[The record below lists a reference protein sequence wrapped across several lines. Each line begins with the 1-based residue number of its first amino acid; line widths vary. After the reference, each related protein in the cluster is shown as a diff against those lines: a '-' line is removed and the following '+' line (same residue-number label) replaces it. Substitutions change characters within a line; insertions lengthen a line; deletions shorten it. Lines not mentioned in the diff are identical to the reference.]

1 MKKIFTLLVLLMTTL
16 CVSAQQYYKG
26 TFHSKPSP
34 SEFSDYETTVAVTQ
48 GEGGKY
54 TLVFESIIFGNDD
67 FGKCT
72 FAGIEN
78 YKWAGGGSFTFS
90 NEGGNL
96 GATTKYYFELS
107 DYGGKAVIDDEKIYI
122 TFKLFQVNTTKE
134 YRNVVF
140 EGTRTSSGGGG
151 GTGGDDKPTIT
162 GTEQFTAD
170 VASEFQ
176 GGQSGVVKYPGV
188 VAKVCEWSDKT
199 HSIEIAHID
208 TEKGVMSDVLLK
220 GLEKKTVDGE
230 VTYTGVV
237 EPEIKT
243 LPNFYDT
250 YVNLKAK
257 VEARIDEGGDLYA
270 TIVFTDESEP
280 SFKLTAWFNYQ
291 EPFVP
296 ADPFSVE
303 GGLVGYTVTDDGD
316 FTNNVVNTLT
326 FTETAENV
334 YTLSFSNV
342 AIPNGI
348 GLNTVSFE
356 GVQRT
361 GNDSEAKFA
370 SKKGVAKTTAA
381 HPSYTEV
388 DYTNLEFIVGFDA
401 DKKVTSCTGKFV
413 IDNWGESVAY
423 TFNYD
428 PTATSVNTVVAAD
441 GTVKH
446 IYTLTGAK
454 VTSLQRGVNIVR
466 TADGRTLKVL
476 KK

>member
-26 TFHSKPSP
+26 TFHSKPTP

-54 TLVFESIIFGNDD
+54 TLVFERVIFGNDD

-107 DYGGKAVIDDEKIYI
+107 DYSGKAVIDDEKIYI
-122 TFKLFQVNTTKE
+122 TFKIFQVNTTKE

-151 GTGGDDKPTIT
+151 TGGDDKPTIT
-162 GTEQFTAD
+162 STEQFTAD

-208 TEKGVMSDVLLK
+208 TEKGVLSGVLLK

-237 EPEIKT
+237 EPEIT
-243 LPNFYDT
+243 DLPNFYDT
-250 YVNLKAK
+250 YVNLKAN

-280 SFKLTAWFNYQ
+280 SFKLTAWFNYV

-303 GGLVGYTVTDDGD
+303 GGLVGYTFNDGD
-316 FTNNVVNTLT
+316 QMNNKQTTLT
-326 FTETAENV
+326 FTETAKDV
-334 YTLSFSNV
+334 YTLSLTNV
-342 AIPNGI
+342 AIPNGVDL
-348 GLNTVSFE
+348 GTVSFE

-361 GNDSEAKFA
+361 GSDSEASFA
-370 SKKGVAKTTAA
+370 SKKGKCKTTAA
-381 HPSYTEV
+381 HLLYATL
-388 DYTNLEFIVGFDA
+388 DYTDFEFIVGFDV

-413 IDNWGESVAY
+413 VDNYDEAVSY
-423 TFNYD
+423 TFNFT
-428 PTATSVNTVVAAD
+428 PTETSVNTVVAAD

>member
-26 TFHSKPSP
+26 TWHSNLGK
-34 SEFSDYETTVAVTQ
+34 FADYETTVAVTQ
-48 GEGGKY
+48 GEGGAY
-54 TLVFESIIFGNDD
+54 TLVFERVIFDNDD
-67 FGKCT
+67 LGKVT
-72 FAGIEN
+72 FSGMSD
-78 YKWAGGGSFTFS
+78 YKWGGGGSFTFS
-90 NEGGNL
+90 HEGGNL
-96 GATTKYYFELS
+96 GELTYSYFQMTDAL
-107 DYGGKAVIDDEKIYI
+107 GKARLDDEAIYI
-122 TFKLFQVNTTKE
+122 TFDYFE
-134 YRNVVF
+134 YGTSSFRKVVF
-140 EGTRTSSGGGG
+140 SGTRTSSGGGS
-151 GTGGDDKPTIT
+151 TGGDDKPTIT
-162 GTEQFTAD
+162 ATEQFTAD

-176 GGQSGVVKYPGV
+176 GGQFGVVKYPNV
-188 VAKVCEWSDKT
+188 VAKVCEWSDGAQ
-199 HSIEIAHID
+199 SIEIEHID
-208 TEKGVMSDVLLK
+208 TEKGTMSGVLLK

-230 VTYTGVV
+230 VTYTGTV

-296 ADPFSVE
+296 ADPFSVG
-303 GGLVGYTVTDDGD
+303 GGLVGYTVTSDGD
-316 FTNNVVNTLT
+316 FSNNATTILT
-326 FTETAENV
+326 FTETAKNV
-334 YTLSFSNV
+334 YTLSLTNV
-342 AIPNGI
+342 AIPNGVDL
-348 GLNTVSFE
+348 GTVSFE

-361 GNDSEAKFA
+361 GDDSEASFT
-370 SKKGVAKTTAA
+370 SKKGKAKTTAT
-381 HPSYTEV
+381 HPSYKEL
-388 DYTNLEFIVGFDA
+388 DYTDFEAIVGFDA
-401 DKKVTSCTGKFV
+401 EKKVTSCTAKFV
-413 IDNWGESVAY
+413 IDNWDESVAY

-428 PTATSVNTVVAAD
+428 PTVSSVNTVVAAD

>member
-26 TFHSKPSP
+26 KFHSKVGD
-34 SEFSDYETTVAVTQ
+34 FSDYETTVAVTQ

-54 TLVFESIIFGNDD
+54 TLVFESVIFGNDD

-96 GATTKYYFELS
+96 GAATKYYFELS
-107 DYGGKAVIDDEKIYI
+107 DALGKSTIDDEKIYI
-122 TFKLFQVNTTKE
+122 TFKYFQVNTTKE

-162 GTEQFTAD
+162 ATEQFTAD

-188 VAKVCEWSDKT
+188 VAKVCEWSDGAQ
-199 HSIEIAHID
+199 SIEIAHID
-208 TEKGVMSDVLLK
+208 TEKGAMSGVLLK

-230 VTYTGVV
+230 VTYTGTVD
-237 EPEIKT
+237 PDIT
-243 LPNFYDT
+243 DLPNFYLG

-296 ADPFSVE
+296 ADPFSVN
-303 GGLVGYTVTDDGD
+303 GALAGYTYNDGD
-316 FTNNVVNTLT
+316 QMNNSQTTVT
-326 FTETAENV
+326 FTETAKDV
-334 YTLSFSNV
+334 YTLSLTNV
-342 AIPNGI
+342 AIPKGVDL
-348 GLNTVSFE
+348 GTVSFE

-361 GNDSEAKFA
+361 GSDSEASFA
-370 SKKGVAKTTAA
+370 SKKGKCKTTAA
-381 HPSYTEV
+381 HPLYATL
-388 DYTNLEFIVGFDA
+388 DYTDFEFIVGFDA

-413 IDNWGESVAY
+413 VDNWDEAVSY
-423 TFNYD
+423 TFNFT
-428 PTATSVNTVVAAD
+428 PTETSVNTVVAAD

>member
-26 TFHSKPSP
+26 KFHSKVGD
-34 SEFSDYETTVAVTQ
+34 FSDYETTVAVTQ

-54 TLVFESIIFGNDD
+54 TLVFESVIFGNDD

-78 YKWAGGGSFTFS
+78 YKWAGNGNFTFS

-96 GATTKYYFELS
+96 GAATKYYFELS
-107 DYGGKAVIDDEKIYI
+107 DNLGKATIDDEKIYL
-122 TFKLFQVNTTKE
+122 TFRYFQVNTTKE
-134 YRNVVF
+134 YMNVVF
-140 EGTRTSSGGGG
+140 EGTRTSSGGGS
-151 GTGGDDKPTIT
+151 TGGDDKPTIT
-162 GTEQFTAD
+162 ATEQFTAD

-208 TEKGVMSDVLLK
+208 TEKGTMSGVLLK

-230 VTYTGVV
+230 VTYTGTV
-237 EPEIKT
+237 EPDIT
-243 LPNFYDT
+243 DLPNFYLG

-280 SFKLTAWFNYQ
+280 SFKLTAWFNYV

-296 ADPFSVE
+296 AEPFSVN
-303 GGLVGYTVTDDGD
+303 GALAGYTYNDGD
-316 FTNNVVNTLT
+316 QMNNNQTTVT
-326 FTETAENV
+326 FTETAKDV
-334 YTLSFSNV
+334 YTLSLTNV
-342 AIPNGI
+342 AIPKGVDL
-348 GLNTVSFE
+348 GTVSFE

-361 GNDSEAKFA
+361 GSDSEASFA
-370 SKKGVAKTTAA
+370 SKKGKCKTTAA
-381 HPSYTEV
+381 HPLYATL
-388 DYTNLEFIVGFDA
+388 DYTDFEFIVGFDA
-401 DKKVTSCTGKFV
+401 EKKVTSCTGKFV
-413 IDNWGESVAY
+413 VDNWDEAVSY
-423 TFNYD
+423 TFNFT
-428 PTATSVNTVVAAD
+428 PTETSVNTVVAAD

>member
-26 TFHSKPSP
+26 KFHSKLN
-34 SEFSDYETTVAVTQ
+34 EFSDCETTVAVTQ

-54 TLVFESIIFGNDD
+54 TLVFESVIFGNDD

-78 YKWAGGGSFTFS
+78 YKWAGGNSFTFS

-96 GATTKYYFELS
+96 GAATKYYFELY
-107 DYGGKAVIDDEKIYI
+107 DALGKSVIDDEKIYI
-122 TFKLFQVNTTKE
+122 TFKYFQVNTTKE

-140 EGTRTSSGGGG
+140 EGTRTSSGGGS
-151 GTGGDDKPTIT
+151 TGGDDKPTIT
-162 GTEQFTAD
+162 ATEQFTAD
-170 VASEFQ
+170 VVSVFE
-176 GGQSGVVKYPGV
+176 GGQAGNVKYPNV
-188 VAKVCEWSDKT
+188 VAKVCEWSDGAQ
-199 HSIEIAHID
+199 SIEIEHID
-208 TEKGVMSDVLLK
+208 TEKGAMSGVLLK

-243 LPNFYDT
+243 LPNFYDA

-296 ADPFSVE
+296 ADPFSVN
-303 GGLVGYTVTDDGD
+303 GALAGYTYNDGD
-316 FTNNVVNTLT
+316 QMNNNQTTVT
-326 FTETAENV
+326 FTETAKDV
-334 YTLSFSNV
+334 YTLSLTNV
-342 AIPNGI
+342 AIPKGVDL
-348 GLNTVSFE
+348 GTVSFE

-361 GNDSEAKFA
+361 GSDSEASFT
-370 SKKGVAKTTAA
+370 SKKGKAKTTAT
-381 HPSYTEV
+381 HLLYTELP
-388 DYTNLEFIVGFDA
+388 YTDFEFVVGFDA
-401 DKKVTSCTGKFV
+401 EKKVTSCTGKFV
-413 IDNWGESVAY
+413 VDNWDEAVSY
-423 TFNYD
+423 TFSFT
-428 PTATSVNTVVAAD
+428 PTETSVNTVVAAD

>member
-26 TFHSKPSP
+26 KFHSKLN
-34 SEFSDYETTVAVTQ
+34 EFSDYETTVAVTQ

-54 TLVFESIIFGNDD
+54 TLVFESVIFGNDD

-96 GATTKYYFELS
+96 GAASKYYFELS
-107 DYGGKAVIDDEKIYI
+107 DNLGKATIDDEKIYI
-122 TFKLFQVNTTKE
+122 TFKYFQVNTTKE

-140 EGTRTSSGGGG
+140 EGTRTSSGGGS
-151 GTGGDDKPTIT
+151 TGGDDKPTIT
-162 GTEQFTAD
+162 ATEQFTAD

-388 DYTNLEFIVGFDA
+388 DYTNLEFVVGFDA
-401 DKKVTSCTGKFV
+401 EKKVTSCTGKFV
-413 IDNWGESVAY
+413 VDNWDEAVSY
-423 TFNYD
+423 TFSFT
-428 PTATSVNTVVAAD
+428 PTETSVNTVVAAD

>member
-26 TFHSKPSP
+26 KFYSKLN
-34 SEFSDYETTVAVTQ
+34 EFSDCETTVAVTQ

-54 TLVFESIIFGNDD
+54 TLVFESVIFGNDD

-96 GATTKYYFELS
+96 GAATKYYFELS
-107 DYGGKAVIDDEKIYI
+107 DALGKATIDDEKIYI
-122 TFKLFQVNTTKE
+122 TFKYFQVNTTKE

-151 GTGGDDKPTIT
+151 TGGDDKPTIT
-162 GTEQFTAD
+162 ATEQFTAD
-170 VASEFQ
+170 VVSVFE
-176 GGQSGVVKYPGV
+176 GGQAGNVKYPNV
-188 VAKVCEWSDKT
+188 VAKVCEWSDGAQ
-199 HSIEIAHID
+199 SIEIEHID
-208 TEKGVMSDVLLK
+208 TEKGTMSGVLLK

-296 ADPFSVE
+296 ADPFSV
-303 GGLVGYTVTDDGD
+303 GGKLVGYTVTADGE
-316 FTNNVVNTLT
+316 FSNNVETTLT
-326 FTETAENV
+326 FTETAKDV
-334 YTLSFSNV
+334 YTLSLTNV
-342 AIPNGI
+342 AIPKGVDL
-348 GLNTVSFE
+348 GTVSFE

-361 GNDSEAKFA
+361 GSDSEASFT
-370 SKKGVAKTTAA
+370 SKKGKAKTTAT
-381 HPSYTEV
+381 HPLYTELP
-388 DYTNLEFIVGFDA
+388 YTDFEFIVGFDA
-401 DKKVTSCTGKFV
+401 EKKVTSCTGKFV
-413 IDNWGESVAY
+413 VDNYDEAVSY
-423 TFNYD
+423 TFSFT
-428 PTATSVNTVVAAD
+428 PTETSVNTVVAAD

>member
-26 TFHSKPSP
+26 KFHSKLN
-34 SEFSDYETTVAVTQ
+34 EFSDCETTVAVTQ

-54 TLVFESIIFGNDD
+54 TLVFESVIFGNDD

-96 GATTKYYFELS
+96 GAATKYYFELS
-107 DYGGKAVIDDEKIYI
+107 DYLGKSTIDDEKIYI
-122 TFKLFQVNTTKE
+122 TFKYFQVNTTKE

-140 EGTRTSSGGGG
+140 EGTRTSSGGG
-151 GTGGDDKPTIT
+151 TGGDDKPTIT
-162 GTEQFTAD
+162 ATEQFTAD
-170 VASEFQ
+170 VVSVFE
-176 GGQSGVVKYPGV
+176 GGQAGNVKFPNV
-188 VAKVCEWSDKT
+188 VAKVCEWSDGAQ
-199 HSIEIAHID
+199 SIEIEHID
-208 TEKGVMSDVLLK
+208 TEKGAMSGVLLK

-296 ADPFSVE
+296 ADPFSV
-303 GGLVGYTVTDDGD
+303 GGKLVGYTVTADGE
-316 FTNNVVNTLT
+316 FSNNVETTLT
-326 FTETAENV
+326 FTETAKDV
-334 YTLSFSNV
+334 YTLSLTNV
-342 AIPNGI
+342 AIPKGVDL
-348 GLNTVSFE
+348 GTVSFE

-361 GNDSEAKFA
+361 GSDSEASFA
-370 SKKGVAKTTAA
+370 SKKGNCKTTAA
-381 HPSYTEV
+381 HPLYT
-388 DYTNLEFIVGFDA
+388 DLPYTDFEFIVGFDA
-401 DKKVTSCTGKFV
+401 EKKVTSCTGKFV
-413 IDNWGESVAY
+413 VDNYDEAVSY
-423 TFNYD
+423 TFSFT
-428 PTATSVNTVVAAD
+428 PTETSVNTVVAAD

>member
-26 TFHSKPSP
+26 TFHSKLND
-34 SEFSDYETTVAVTQ
+34 FKDYETTVAVTQ

-54 TLVFESIIFGNDD
+54 TLVFESVIFGNDD

-78 YKWAGGGSFTFS
+78 YKWAGNGNFTFS

-96 GATTKYYFELS
+96 GAATKYYFELS
-107 DYGGKAVIDDEKIYI
+107 DNLGKATIDDEKIYL
-122 TFKLFQVNTTKE
+122 TFRYFQVNTTKE
-134 YRNVVF
+134 YMNVVF
-140 EGTRTSSGGGG
+140 EGTRTSSGGGS
-151 GTGGDDKPTIT
+151 TGGDDKPTIT
-162 GTEQFTAD
+162 ATEQFTAD

-188 VAKVCEWSDKT
+188 VAKVCEWSDGAQ
-199 HSIEIAHID
+199 SIEIEHID
-208 TEKGVMSDVLLK
+208 TEKGTMSGVLLK

-243 LPNFYDT
+243 LPNFYDA

-280 SFKLTAWFNYQ
+280 SFKLTAWFNYV

-296 ADPFSVE
+296 AEPFSVN
-303 GGLVGYTVTDDGD
+303 GALAGYTYNDGD
-316 FTNNVVNTLT
+316 QMNNNQTTVT
-326 FTETAENV
+326 FTETAKDV
-334 YTLSFSNV
+334 YTLSLTNV
-342 AIPNGI
+342 AIPKGVDL
-348 GLNTVSFE
+348 GTVSFE

-361 GNDSEAKFA
+361 GSDSEASFA
-370 SKKGVAKTTAA
+370 SKKGKCKTTAA
-381 HPSYTEV
+381 HPLYATL
-388 DYTNLEFIVGFDA
+388 DYTDFEFIVGFDA
-401 DKKVTSCTGKFV
+401 EKKVTSCTGKFV
-413 IDNWGESVAY
+413 VDNWDEAVSY
-423 TFNYD
+423 TFNFT
-428 PTATSVNTVVAAD
+428 PTETSVNTVVAAD

>member
-78 YKWAGGGSFTFS
+78 YKWAGGGNFTFS

-107 DYGGKAVIDDEKIYI
+107 DYSGKAVIDDEKIYI
-122 TFKLFQVNTTKE
+122 TFKYFQVNTTKE

-140 EGTRTSSGGGG
+140 EGTRTSSGGGS
-151 GTGGDDKPTIT
+151 TGGDDKPTIT
-162 GTEQFTAD
+162 ATEQFTAD

-176 GGQSGVVKYPGV
+176 GGQSGVVKYPNV

-208 TEKGVMSDVLLK
+208 TEKGVMSGVLLK

-230 VTYTGVV
+230 VTYTGIV
-237 EPEIKT
+237 EPEIET

-280 SFKLTAWFNYQ
+280 SFKLTAWFNYV

-296 ADPFSVE
+296 SDPFSVE
-303 GGLVGYTVTDDGD
+303 GGLVGYTYNDGD
-316 FTNNVVNTLT
+316 QMNNNKTTLT
-326 FTETAENV
+326 FTETAKDV
-334 YTLSFSNV
+334 YTLSLTNV
-342 AIPNGI
+342 AIPKGVDL
-348 GLNTVSFE
+348 GTVSFE

-361 GNDSEAKFA
+361 GSDSEASFA
-370 SKKGVAKTTAA
+370 SKKGKCKTTAA
-381 HPSYTEV
+381 HPLYATL
-388 DYTNLEFIVGFDA
+388 DYTDFEFIVGFDA

-413 IDNWGESVAY
+413 VDNYDEAVSY
-423 TFNYD
+423 TFNFT
-428 PTATSVNTVVAAD
+428 PTETSVNTVVAAD

>member
-26 TFHSKPSP
+26 KFHSKLN
-34 SEFSDYETTVAVTQ
+34 EFSDCETTVAVTQ

-54 TLVFESIIFGNDD
+54 TLVFESVIFGNDD

-78 YKWAGGGSFTFS
+78 YKWAGGNSFTFS

-96 GATTKYYFELS
+96 GAATKYYFELS
-107 DYGGKAVIDDEKIYI
+107 DALGKSTIDDEKIYI
-122 TFKLFQVNTTKE
+122 TFKYFQVNTTKE

-151 GTGGDDKPTIT
+151 TGGDDKPTIT
-162 GTEQFTAD
+162 ATEQFTAD
-170 VASEFQ
+170 VVSVFE
-176 GGQSGVVKYPGV
+176 GGQAGNVKFPNV
-188 VAKVCEWSDKT
+188 VAKVCEWSDGAQ
-199 HSIEIAHID
+199 SIEIEHID
-208 TEKGVMSDVLLK
+208 TEKGAMSGVLLK

>member
-1 MKKIFTLLVLLMTTL
+1 MKKIFTLLVLLMATV

-26 TFHSKPSP
+26 SFHSKVGD
-34 SEFSDYETTVAVTQ
+34 FNDYETTVAVTQ

-54 TLVFESIIFGNDD
+54 TLVFESIVFGNDD

-90 NEGGNL
+90 NEGGNI
-96 GATTKYYFELS
+96 GAATKYYFELS
-107 DYGGKAVIDDEKIYI
+107 DALGKSVIDDGKIYI
-122 TFKLFQVNTTKE
+122 TFQYFQVNTTKE

-140 EGTRTSSGGGG
+140 EGKRTSSGGGS
-151 GTGGDDKPTIT
+151 TGGDDKPTIT
-162 GTEQFTAD
+162 DTEQFTAD
-170 VASEFQ
+170 VVSVLE
-176 GGQSGVVKYPGV
+176 GGQAGNVKYPNV
-188 VAKVCEWSDKT
+188 IAKVCEWSDGV
-199 HSIEIAHID
+199 HSLEIEHID
-208 TEKGVMSDVLLK
+208 TEKGSMSGVLFK
-220 GLEKKTVDGE
+220 GLEKKEVNGE
-230 VTYTGVV
+230 VVYTGTV
-237 EPEIKT
+237 EPDIT
-243 LPNFYDT
+243 DLPDFYLGYT
-250 YVNLKAK
+250 KLMAN
-257 VEARIDEGGDLYA
+257 VEAKIDESGDLYA
-270 TIVFTDESEP
+270 TIVFTDEDEP
-280 SFKLTAWFNYQ
+280 AFKLTAWFNYQ

-296 ADPFSVE
+296 ADSFSVG
-303 GGLVGYTVTDDGD
+303 GGLVGYTETADGD
-316 FTNNVVNTLT
+316 FTNNVENTLT

-342 AIPNGI
+342 AIPNGV

-370 SKKGVAKTTAA
+370 SKKGECKTTSA
-381 HPSYTEV
+381 HPVYVEL

>member
-26 TFHSKPSP
+26 KFYSKLN
-34 SEFSDYETTVAVTQ
+34 EFSDCETTVAVTQ

-54 TLVFESIIFGNDD
+54 TLVFESVIFGNDD

-96 GATTKYYFELS
+96 GAATKYYFELS
-107 DYGGKAVIDDEKIYI
+107 DYLGKSTIDDEKIYI
-122 TFKLFQVNTTKE
+122 TFKYFQVNTTKE

-151 GTGGDDKPTIT
+151 TGGDDKPTIT

-170 VASEFQ
+170 VVSVFE
-176 GGQSGVVKYPGV
+176 GGQAGNVKYPNV
-188 VAKVCEWSDKT
+188 VAKVCEWSDGAQ
-199 HSIEIAHID
+199 SIEIEHID
-208 TEKGVMSDVLLK
+208 TEKGTMSGVLLK

-243 LPNFYDT
+243 LPNFYDA

-342 AIPNGI
+342 AIPNRI

-388 DYTNLEFIVGFDA
+388 DYTDLEFIVGFDA

>member
-1 MKKIFTLLVLLMTTL
+1 MKKIFTLLVLLMTTI

-26 TFHSKPSP
+26 TFHSKVGD
-34 SEFSDYETTVAVTQ
+34 FNDYETTVAVTQ

-54 TLVFESIIFGNDD
+54 TLVFERVIFGNDD

-96 GATTKYYFELS
+96 GAATKYYFELS
-107 DYGGKAVIDDEKIYI
+107 DALGKSVIDDEKIYI
-122 TFKLFQVNTTKE
+122 TFKYFQVNTTKE

-140 EGTRTSSGGGG
+140 EGTRTSSGGGS
-151 GTGGDDKPTIT
+151 TGGDDKPTIT
-162 GTEQFTAD
+162 ATEQFTAD
-170 VASEFQ
+170 VVSVFE
-176 GGQSGVVKYPGV
+176 GGQAGNVKYPNV
-188 VAKVCEWSDKT
+188 VAKVCEWSDGAQ
-199 HSIEIAHID
+199 SIEIEHID
-208 TEKGVMSDVLLK
+208 TEKGAMSGVLLK

-237 EPEIKT
+237 EPEIT
-243 LPNFYDT
+243 DLPNFYDT
-250 YVNLKAK
+250 YVNLKAN

-280 SFKLTAWFNYQ
+280 SFKLTAWFNYV

-303 GGLVGYTVTDDGD
+303 GGLVGYTYNDGD
-316 FTNNVVNTLT
+316 QMNNKQTTLT
-326 FTETAENV
+326 FTETAKDV
-334 YTLSFSNV
+334 YTLSLTNV
-342 AIPNGI
+342 AIPNGVDL
-348 GLNTVSFE
+348 GTVSFE

-361 GNDSEAKFA
+361 GSDSEATFA
-370 SKKGVAKTTAA
+370 SKKGECKTTSA
-381 HPSYTEV
+381 HPLYTAV
-388 DYTNLEFIVGFDA
+388 DYTDFEFIVGFDA
-401 DKKVTSCTGKFV
+401 EKKVTSCTGKFV
-413 IDNWGESVAY
+413 VDNYDEAVSY
-423 TFNYD
+423 TFNFT
-428 PTATSVNTVVAAD
+428 PTETSVNTVVAAD

>member
-26 TFHSKPSP
+26 TWHSNLGK
-34 SEFSDYETTVAVTQ
+34 FADYETTVAVTQ
-48 GEGGKY
+48 GEGGAY
-54 TLVFESIIFGNDD
+54 TLVFERVIFDNDD
-67 FGKCT
+67 LGKVT
-72 FAGIEN
+72 FSGMSD
-78 YKWAGGGSFTFS
+78 YKWGGGGSFTFS
-90 NEGGNL
+90 HEGGNL
-96 GATTKYYFELS
+96 GELTYSYFQMTDAL
-107 DYGGKAVIDDEKIYI
+107 GKARLDDEAIYI
-122 TFKLFQVNTTKE
+122 TFDYFE
-134 YRNVVF
+134 YGTSSFRKVVF
-140 EGTRTSSGGGG
+140 SGTRTSSGGGS
-151 GTGGDDKPTIT
+151 TGGDDKPTIT
-162 GTEQFTAD
+162 ATEPFTAD

-199 HSIEIAHID
+199 HSIEIEHID
-208 TEKGVMSDVLLK
+208 TEKGVMSGVLLK

-243 LPNFYDT
+243 LPNFYDA

-296 ADPFSVE
+296 ADPFSV
-303 GGLVGYTVTDDGD
+303 GGKLVGYTVTADGE
-316 FTNNVVNTLT
+316 FSNNVETTLT
-326 FTETAENV
+326 FTETAKDV
-334 YTLSFSNV
+334 YTLSLTNV
-342 AIPNGI
+342 AIPDGVAL
-348 GLNTVSFE
+348 GTVSFE

-361 GNDSEAKFA
+361 GDDSEAKFA
-370 SKKGVAKTTAA
+370 SKKGEAKTTAT
-381 HPSYTEV
+381 HPVYAAV
-388 DYTNLEFIVGFDA
+388 DYTYFEFIVGFDA
-401 DKKVTSCTGKFV
+401 EKKVTSCTGEFV
-413 IDNWGESVAY
+413 VDNYGESVAY

-428 PTATSVNTVVAAD
+428 PTVSSVNTVVAAD

>member
-1 MKKIFTLLVLLMTTL
+1 MKKIFTLLVLLMTTI

-26 TFHSKPSP
+26 TFHSKPG
-34 SEFSDYETTVAVTQ
+34 EFSDHETTVAVTQ

-54 TLVFESIIFGNDD
+54 TLVFESVIFGNDD

-72 FAGIEN
+72 FAGLSD

-96 GATTKYYFELS
+96 GAATKYYFELS
-107 DYGGKAVIDDEKIYI
+107 DALGKSVIDDEKIYI
-122 TFKLFQVNTTKE
+122 TFKYFQVNTTKE

-140 EGTRTSSGGGG
+140 EGTRTSSGGS
-151 GTGGDDKPTIT
+151 TGGDDKPTIT
-162 GTEQFTAD
+162 ATEQYTAD

-176 GGQSGVVKYPGV
+176 GGQSGVVKYPSV
-188 VAKVCEWSDKT
+188 VAKVCEWSDGAQ
-199 HSIEIAHID
+199 SIEIEHID
-208 TEKGVMSDVLLK
+208 TEKGVMSGVLLK

-230 VTYTGVV
+230 VTYTGTV
-237 EPEIKT
+237 EPEIT
-243 LPNFYDT
+243 DLPNFYEN
-250 YVNLKAK
+250 YVNLKAT

-296 ADPFSVE
+296 AEPFSVE
-303 GGLVGYTVTDDGD
+303 GKLFGYTYSDGD
-316 FTNNVVNTLT
+316 QMNNNQTTVT
-326 FTETAENV
+326 FTETAKDV
-334 YTLSFSNV
+334 YTLSLTNV
-342 AIPNGI
+342 AIPNGVAL
-348 GLNTVSFE
+348 GTVSFE

-361 GNDSEAKFA
+361 GDDSEATFA
-370 SKKGVAKTTAA
+370 SKKGEAKTTAT
-381 HPSYTEV
+381 HPLYATV
-388 DYTNLEFIVGFDA
+388 DYTDFEFIVGFDA
-401 DKKVTSCTGKFV
+401 EKKVTSCTGKFV
-413 IDNWGESVAY
+413 VENYEESVSY
-423 TFNYD
+423 TFNFT
-428 PTATSVNTVVAAD
+428 PTETSVNTVVAAD

>member
-26 TFHSKPSP
+26 KFHSKLN
-34 SEFSDYETTVAVTQ
+34 EFSDCETTVAVTQ

-54 TLVFESIIFGNDD
+54 TLVFESVIFGNDD

-96 GATTKYYFELS
+96 GAATKYYFELS
-107 DYGGKAVIDDEKIYI
+107 DYLGKSTIDDEKIYI
-122 TFKLFQVNTTKE
+122 TFKYFQVNTTKE

-140 EGTRTSSGGGG
+140 EGTRTSSGGGS
-151 GTGGDDKPTIT
+151 TGGDDKPTIT
-162 GTEQFTAD
+162 ATEQFTAD

>member
-1 MKKIFTLLVLLMTTL
+1 MKKIFTLLVLLMTTI

-26 TFHSKPSP
+26 TFHSKVGD
-34 SEFSDYETTVAVTQ
+34 FNDYETTVAVTQ

-54 TLVFESIIFGNDD
+54 TLVFERIIFGNDD

-72 FAGIEN
+72 FAGLEN
-78 YKWAGGGSFTFS
+78 YKWAGNGSFTFS

-96 GATTKYYFELS
+96 GAATKSYFELS
-107 DYGGKAVIDDEKIYI
+107 DALGKATIDDEKIYL
-122 TFKLFQVNTTKE
+122 TFRYFQVNTTKE
-134 YRNVVF
+134 YMNVVF

-162 GTEQFTAD
+162 GTEQFTAE

-176 GGQSGVVKYPGV
+176 GGQSGVVKYPNV
-188 VAKVCEWSDKT
+188 LAKVCEWSDGAQ
-199 HSIEIAHID
+199 SIEIAHID
-208 TEKGVMSDVLLK
+208 TEKGVMSGVLLK

-237 EPEIKT
+237 EPEIT
-243 LPNFYDT
+243 DLPNFYDT
-250 YVNLKAK
+250 YVNLKAN

-280 SFKLTAWFNYQ
+280 SFKLTAWFNYV

-296 ADPFSVE
+296 ADPFSVD
-303 GGLVGYTVTDDGD
+303 GGLVGYTFNDGD
-316 FTNNVVNTLT
+316 QMNNKQTTLT
-326 FTETAENV
+326 FTETAKDV
-334 YTLSFSNV
+334 YTLSLTNV
-342 AIPNGI
+342 AIPNGVDL
-348 GLNTVSFE
+348 GTVSFE

-361 GNDSEAKFA
+361 GSDSEASFA
-370 SKKGVAKTTAA
+370 SKKGKCKTTAA
-381 HPSYTEV
+381 HPLYATL
-388 DYTNLEFIVGFDA
+388 DYTDFEFIVGFDA

-413 IDNWGESVAY
+413 VDNYDEKVSY
-423 TFNYD
+423 TFNFT
-428 PTATSVNTVVAAD
+428 PTETSVNTVVAAD

>member
-26 TFHSKPSP
+26 KFYSKLN
-34 SEFSDYETTVAVTQ
+34 EFSDCETTVAVTQ

-54 TLVFESIIFGNDD
+54 TLVFESVIFGNDD

-96 GATTKYYFELS
+96 GAATKYYFELS
-107 DYGGKAVIDDEKIYI
+107 DYLGKSTIDDEKIYI
-122 TFKLFQVNTTKE
+122 TFKYFQVNTTKE

-140 EGTRTSSGGGG
+140 EGTRTSSGGG

-388 DYTNLEFIVGFDA
+388 DYTDLEFIVGFDA

>member
-26 TFHSKPSP
+26 KFYSKLN
-34 SEFSDYETTVAVTQ
+34 EFSDCETTVAVTQ

-54 TLVFESIIFGNDD
+54 TLVFESVIFGNDD

-96 GATTKYYFELS
+96 GAATKYYFELS
-107 DYGGKAVIDDEKIYI
+107 DYLGKSTIDDEKIYI
-122 TFKLFQVNTTKE
+122 TFKYFQVNTTKE

-151 GTGGDDKPTIT
+151 TGGDDKPTIT
-162 GTEQFTAD
+162 ATEQFTAD
-170 VASEFQ
+170 VVSVFE
-176 GGQSGVVKYPGV
+176 GGQAGNVKYPNV
-188 VAKVCEWSDKT
+188 VAKVCEWSDGAQ
-199 HSIEIAHID
+199 SIEIEHID
-208 TEKGVMSDVLLK
+208 TEKGTMSDVLLK

-296 ADPFSVE
+296 ADPFSVN
-303 GGLVGYTVTDDGD
+303 GALVGYTYNDGD
-316 FTNNVVNTLT
+316 QMNNNQTTVT
-326 FTETAENV
+326 FTETAKDV
-334 YTLSFSNV
+334 YTLSLTNV
-342 AIPNGI
+342 AIPNGVAL
-348 GLNTVSFE
+348 GTVSFE

-361 GNDSEAKFA
+361 GSDSEASFA
-370 SKKGVAKTTAA
+370 SKKGEAKTTAA
-381 HPSYTEV
+381 SPVYTTV
-388 DYTNLEFIVGFDA
+388 DYTDFEFIVGFDA
-401 DKKVTSCTGKFV
+401 EKKVTSCTGKFV
-413 IDNWGESVAY
+413 VDNWGESVSY
-423 TFNYD
+423 TFSFT
-428 PTATSVNTVVAAD
+428 PTETSVNTVVAAD

>member
-26 TFHSKPSP
+26 KFHSKLN
-34 SEFSDYETTVAVTQ
+34 EFSDYETTVAVTQ

-96 GATTKYYFELS
+96 GAATKSSFELS
-107 DYGGKAVIDDEKIYI
+107 DYSGKSVIDDEKIYL
-122 TFKLFQVNTTKE
+122 TFRFFQVNTTKE

-140 EGTRTSSGGGG
+140 EGTRTSSGGGS
-151 GTGGDDKPTIT
+151 TGGDDKPTIT
-162 GTEQFTAD
+162 ATEQFTAD

-176 GGQSGVVKYPGV
+176 GGQSDVVKYPGV

-199 HSIEIAHID
+199 HSIEIEHID
-208 TEKGVMSDVLLK
+208 TEKGTMSGVLLK

-243 LPNFYDT
+243 LPNFYDA

-280 SFKLTAWFNYQ
+280 SFKLTAWFNYV

-296 ADPFSVE
+296 AEPFSVN
-303 GGLVGYTVTDDGD
+303 GALAGYTYNDGD
-316 FTNNVVNTLT
+316 QMNNNQTTVT
-326 FTETAENV
+326 FTETAKDV
-334 YTLSFSNV
+334 YTLSLTNV
-342 AIPNGI
+342 AIPNGVDL
-348 GLNTVSFE
+348 GTVSFE

-361 GNDSEAKFA
+361 GSDSEASFA
-370 SKKGVAKTTAA
+370 SKKGNCKTTAT
-381 HPSYTEV
+381 HPSYKEL
-388 DYTNLEFIVGFDA
+388 DYTDFEAIVGFDA
-401 DKKVTSCTGKFV
+401 EKKVTSCTAKFV

-428 PTATSVNTVVAAD
+428 PTVSSVNTVVAAD

>member
-26 TFHSKPSP
+26 KFYSKLN
-34 SEFSDYETTVAVTQ
+34 EFSDCETTVAVTQ

-54 TLVFESIIFGNDD
+54 TLVFESVIFGNDD

-96 GATTKYYFELS
+96 GAATKYYFELS
-107 DYGGKAVIDDEKIYI
+107 DYLGKSTIDDEKIYI
-122 TFKLFQVNTTKE
+122 TFKYFQVNTTKE

-140 EGTRTSSGGGG
+140 EGTRTSSGG
-151 GTGGDDKPTIT
+151 TGGDDKPTIT
-162 GTEQFTAD
+162 ATEQFTAD
-170 VASEFQ
+170 VVSVFE
-176 GGQSGVVKYPGV
+176 GGQAGNVKYPNV
-188 VAKVCEWSDKT
+188 VAKVCEWSDGAQ
-199 HSIEIAHID
+199 SIEIEHID
-208 TEKGVMSDVLLK
+208 TEKGTMSGVLLK

-230 VTYTGVV
+230 VTYTGTV

-243 LPNFYDT
+243 LPNFYDA

-296 ADPFSVE
+296 ADPFSV
-303 GGLVGYTVTDDGD
+303 GGKLVGYTVTADGE
-316 FTNNVVNTLT
+316 FSNNVETTLT
-326 FTETAENV
+326 FTETAKDV
-334 YTLSFSNV
+334 YTLSLTNV
-342 AIPNGI
+342 AIPNGVDL
-348 GLNTVSFE
+348 GTVSFE

-361 GNDSEAKFA
+361 GSDSEASFT
-370 SKKGVAKTTAA
+370 SKKGKAKTTAT
-381 HPSYTEV
+381 HPLYTELP
-388 DYTNLEFIVGFDA
+388 YTDFEFVVGFDA
-401 DKKVTSCTGKFV
+401 EKKVTSCTGKFV
-413 IDNWGESVAY
+413 VDNWDEAVSY
-423 TFNYD
+423 TFSFT
-428 PTATSVNTVVAAD
+428 PTETSVNTVVAAD

>member
-26 TFHSKPSP
+26 KFHSKLN
-34 SEFSDYETTVAVTQ
+34 EFSDCETTVAVTQ

-54 TLVFESIIFGNDD
+54 TLVFESVIFGNDD

-96 GATTKYYFELS
+96 GAATKYYFELS
-107 DYGGKAVIDDEKIYI
+107 DYLGKSTIDDEKIYI
-122 TFKLFQVNTTKE
+122 TFKYFQVNTTKE

-140 EGTRTSSGGGG
+140 EGTRTSSGGG
-151 GTGGDDKPTIT
+151 TGGDDKPTIT
-162 GTEQFTAD
+162 ATEQFTAD
-170 VASEFQ
+170 VVSVFE
-176 GGQSGVVKYPGV
+176 GGQAGNVKYPNV
-188 VAKVCEWSDKT
+188 VAKVCEWSDGAQ
-199 HSIEIAHID
+199 SIEIEHID
-208 TEKGVMSDVLLK
+208 TEKGAMSGVLLK

-243 LPNFYDT
+243 FPNFYDT

-296 ADPFSVE
+296 ADPFSVN
-303 GGLVGYTVTDDGD
+303 GALAGYTYNDGD
-316 FTNNVVNTLT
+316 QMNNNQTTVT
-326 FTETAENV
+326 FTETAKDV
-334 YTLSFSNV
+334 YTLSLTNV
-342 AIPNGI
+342 AIPKGVDL
-348 GLNTVSFE
+348 GTVSFE

-361 GNDSEAKFA
+361 GSDSEASFI
-370 SKKGVAKTTAA
+370 SKKGKAKTTAT
-381 HPSYTEV
+381 HPLYTELP
-388 DYTNLEFIVGFDA
+388 YTDFEFVVGFDA
-401 DKKVTSCTGKFV
+401 EKKVTSCTGKFV
-413 IDNWGESVAY
+413 VDNWDEAVSY
-423 TFNYD
+423 TFSFT
-428 PTATSVNTVVAAD
+428 PTETSVNTVVAAD

>member
-1 MKKIFTLLVLLMTTL
+1 MMTTL

-26 TFHSKPSP
+26 TFHSKVGD
-34 SEFSDYETTVAVTQ
+34 FNDYETTVAVTQ

-72 FAGIEN
+72 FAGLEN
-78 YKWAGGGSFTFS
+78 YKWAGNGSFTFS

-96 GATTKYYFELS
+96 GAATKSYFELS
-107 DYGGKAVIDDEKIYI
+107 DALGKATIDDEKIYL
-122 TFKLFQVNTTKE
+122 TFRYFQVNTTKE
-134 YRNVVF
+134 YMNVVF

-151 GTGGDDKPTIT
+151 TGGDDKPIIT
-162 GTEQFTAD
+162 ATEQFTAD
-170 VASEFQ
+170 VVSVFE
-176 GGQSGVVKYPGV
+176 GGQAGNVKYPNV
-188 VAKVCEWSDKT
+188 VAKVCEWSDGAQ
-199 HSIEIAHID
+199 SIEIEHID
-208 TEKGVMSDVLLK
+208 TEKGTMSGVLLK

-243 LPNFYDT
+243 LPNFYDA
-250 YVNLKAK
+250 YVNLKAQ

-280 SFKLTAWFNYQ
+280 SFKLTAWFNYV

-303 GGLVGYTVTDDGD
+303 GGLVGYTYNEGD
-316 FTNNVVNTLT
+316 QMNNNKTTLT
-326 FTETAENV
+326 FTETAKDV
-334 YTLSFSNV
+334 YTLSLTNV
-342 AIPNGI
+342 AIPNGVDL
-348 GLNTVSFE
+348 GTVSFE

-361 GNDSEAKFA
+361 GSDSEASFA
-370 SKKGVAKTTAA
+370 SKKGECKTTAA
-381 HPSYTEV
+381 YPLYTTL
-388 DYTNLEFIVGFDA
+388 DYTDFEFIVGFDA
-401 DKKVTSCTGKFV
+401 EKKVTSCTGKFV
-413 IDNWGESVAY
+413 VDNYDEKVSY
-423 TFNYD
+423 TFNFT
-428 PTATSVNTVVAAD
+428 PTETSVNTVVAAD

>member
-26 TFHSKPSP
+26 KFYSKLN
-34 SEFSDYETTVAVTQ
+34 EFSDCETTVAVTQ

-54 TLVFESIIFGNDD
+54 TLVFESVIFGNDD

-96 GATTKYYFELS
+96 GAATKYYFELS
-107 DYGGKAVIDDEKIYI
+107 DYLGKSTIDDEKIYI
-122 TFKLFQVNTTKE
+122 TFKYFQVNTTKE

-151 GTGGDDKPTIT
+151 TGGDDKPTIT
-162 GTEQFTAD
+162 ATEQFTAD
-170 VASEFQ
+170 VVSVFE
-176 GGQSGVVKYPGV
+176 GGQAGNVKYPNV
-188 VAKVCEWSDKT
+188 VAKVCEWSDGAQ
-199 HSIEIAHID
+199 SIEIEHID
-208 TEKGVMSDVLLK
+208 TEKGTMSGVLLK

-296 ADPFSVE
+296 ADPFSVN
-303 GGLVGYTVTDDGD
+303 GTLVGYTYNDGEQM
-316 FTNNVVNTLT
+316 NNKQTTVT
-326 FTETAENV
+326 FTETAKDV
-334 YTLSFSNV
+334 YTLSLTNV
-342 AIPNGI
+342 AIPNGVDL
-348 GLNTVSFE
+348 GTVSFE

-361 GNDSEAKFA
+361 GSDSEASFT
-370 SKKGVAKTTAA
+370 SKKGKAKTTAV
-381 HPSYTEV
+381 HPLYTELP
-388 DYTNLEFIVGFDA
+388 YTDFEFVVGFDA
-401 DKKVTSCTGKFV
+401 EKKVTSCTGKFV
-413 IDNWGESVAY
+413 VDNYDEAVSY
-423 TFNYD
+423 TFSFT
-428 PTATSVNTVVAAD
+428 PTETSVNTVVAAD

>member
-26 TFHSKPSP
+26 KFHSKLN
-34 SEFSDYETTVAVTQ
+34 EFSDCETTVAVTQ

-54 TLVFESIIFGNDD
+54 TLVFESVIFGNDD

-96 GATTKYYFELS
+96 GAATKYYFELS
-107 DYGGKAVIDDEKIYI
+107 DYLGKSTIDDEKIYI
-122 TFKLFQVNTTKE
+122 TFKYFQVNTTKE

-140 EGTRTSSGGGG
+140 EGTRTSSGGG
-151 GTGGDDKPTIT
+151 TGGDDKPTIT
-162 GTEQFTAD
+162 ATEQFTAD
-170 VASEFQ
+170 VVSVFE
-176 GGQSGVVKYPGV
+176 GGQAGNVKFPNV
-188 VAKVCEWSDKT
+188 VAKVCEWSDGAQ
-199 HSIEIAHID
+199 SIEIEHID
-208 TEKGVMSDVLLK
+208 TEKGAMSGVLLK

-296 ADPFSVE
+296 ADPFSV
-303 GGLVGYTVTDDGD
+303 GGKLVGYTVTADGE
-316 FTNNVVNTLT
+316 FSNNVETTLT
-326 FTETAENV
+326 FTETAKDV
-334 YTLSFSNV
+334 YTLSLTNV
-342 AIPNGI
+342 AIPKGVDL
-348 GLNTVSFE
+348 GTVSFE

-361 GNDSEAKFA
+361 GSDSEASFA
-370 SKKGVAKTTAA
+370 SKKGNCKTTAT
-381 HPSYTEV
+381 HPSYTELP
-388 DYTNLEFIVGFDA
+388 YTDFEFIVGFDA
-401 DKKVTSCTGKFV
+401 EKKVTSCTGKFV
-413 IDNWGESVAY
+413 VDNYDQAVSY
-423 TFNYD
+423 TFNFT
-428 PTATSVNTVVAAD
+428 PTETSVNTVVAAD

>member
-26 TFHSKPSP
+26 KFYSKLN
-34 SEFSDYETTVAVTQ
+34 EFSDCETTVAVTQ

-54 TLVFESIIFGNDD
+54 TLVFESVIFGNDD

-78 YKWAGGGSFTFS
+78 YKWAGGNSFTFS

-96 GATTKYYFELS
+96 GAATKYYFELS
-107 DYGGKAVIDDEKIYI
+107 DALGKATIDDEKIYI
-122 TFKLFQVNTTKE
+122 TFKYFQVNTTKE

-151 GTGGDDKPTIT
+151 TGGDDKPTIT

-170 VASEFQ
+170 VVSVFE
-176 GGQSGVVKYPGV
+176 GGQAGNVKYPNV
-188 VAKVCEWSDKT
+188 VAKVCEWSDGAQ
-199 HSIEIAHID
+199 SIEIEHID
-208 TEKGVMSDVLLK
+208 TEKGAMSGVLLK

-230 VTYTGVV
+230 VTYTGTV
-237 EPEIKT
+237 EPEIET

-388 DYTNLEFIVGFDA
+388 DYTDLEFIVGFDA

>member
-26 TFHSKPSP
+26 TFHSKLND
-34 SEFSDYETTVAVTQ
+34 FKDYETTVAVTQ

-54 TLVFESIIFGNDD
+54 TLVFESVIFGNDD

-78 YKWAGGGSFTFS
+78 YKWAGNGNFTFS

-96 GATTKYYFELS
+96 GAATKYYFELS
-107 DYGGKAVIDDEKIYI
+107 DNLGKATIDDEKIYL
-122 TFKLFQVNTTKE
+122 TFRYFQVNTTKE
-134 YRNVVF
+134 YMNVVF
-140 EGTRTSSGGGG
+140 EGTRTSSGGG
-151 GTGGDDKPTIT
+151 DDKPTIT
-162 GTEQFTAD
+162 ATEQFTAD

-176 GGQSGVVKYPGV
+176 GGKGIVKYPKA
-188 VAKVCEWSDKT
+188 VAKVCEWSDGAQ
-199 HSIEIAHID
+199 SIEIEHID
-208 TEKGVMSDVLLK
+208 TEKGTMSGVLLK

-230 VTYTGVV
+230 VTYTGTV

-243 LPNFYDT
+243 LPNFYDA

-291 EPFVP
+291 ESFVP
-296 ADPFSVE
+296 SDPFSIN
-303 GGLVGYTVTDDGD
+303 GALVGYTFNDGD
-316 FTNNVVNTLT
+316 QMNNNQTTVT
-326 FTETAENV
+326 FTETAKDV
-334 YTLSFSNV
+334 YTLSLTNV
-342 AIPNGI
+342 AIPKGVDL
-348 GLNTVSFE
+348 GTVSFE

-361 GNDSEAKFA
+361 GSDSEASFA
-370 SKKGVAKTTAA
+370 SKKGKCKTTAA
-381 HPSYTEV
+381 HPLYATL
-388 DYTNLEFIVGFDA
+388 DYTDFEFIVGFDA

-413 IDNWGESVAY
+413 VDNYDEAVSY
-423 TFNYD
+423 TFNFT
-428 PTATSVNTVVAAD
+428 PTETSVNTVVAAD

>member
-26 TFHSKPSP
+26 KFYSKLN
-34 SEFSDYETTVAVTQ
+34 EFSDCETTVAVTQ

-54 TLVFESIIFGNDD
+54 TLVFESVIFGNDD

-96 GATTKYYFELS
+96 GAATKYYFELS
-107 DYGGKAVIDDEKIYI
+107 DYLGKSTIDDEKIYI
-122 TFKLFQVNTTKE
+122 TFKYFQVNTTKE

-151 GTGGDDKPTIT
+151 TGGDDKPTIT
-162 GTEQFTAD
+162 ATEQFTAD

-188 VAKVCEWSDKT
+188 VAKVCEWSDGAQ
-199 HSIEIAHID
+199 SIEIEHID
-208 TEKGVMSDVLLK
+208 TEKGTMSGVLLK

-296 ADPFSVE
+296 ADPFSVN
-303 GGLVGYTVTDDGD
+303 GALAGYTYNDGD
-316 FTNNVVNTLT
+316 QMNNNQTTVT
-326 FTETAENV
+326 FTETAKDV
-334 YTLSFSNV
+334 YTLSLTNV
-342 AIPNGI
+342 AIPKGVDL
-348 GLNTVSFE
+348 GTVSFE

-361 GNDSEAKFA
+361 GSDSEASFA
-370 SKKGVAKTTAA
+370 SKKGKCKTTAA
-381 HPSYTEV
+381 HPLYATL
-388 DYTNLEFIVGFDA
+388 DYTDFEFIVGFDA
-401 DKKVTSCTGKFV
+401 EKKVTSCTGKFV
-413 IDNWGESVAY
+413 VDNYDEKVSY
-423 TFNYD
+423 TFSFT
-428 PTATSVNTVVAAD
+428 PTETSVNTVVAAD

>member
-1 MKKIFTLLVLLMTTL
+1 MKKIFTLLVLLMTTI

-54 TLVFESIIFGNDD
+54 TLVFERIIFGNDD

-72 FAGIEN
+72 FAGLEN
-78 YKWAGGGSFTFS
+78 YKWAGNGSFTFS

-96 GATTKYYFELS
+96 GAATKYYFELS
-107 DYGGKAVIDDEKIYI
+107 DYSGKAVIDDEKIYI
-122 TFKLFQVNTTKE
+122 TFRSFQVNTTKE

-140 EGTRTSSGGGG
+140 EGKRTSSGG

-162 GTEQFTAD
+162 GTEQFTAE

-176 GGQSGVVKYPGV
+176 GGQSGVVKYPNV
-188 VAKVCEWSDKT
+188 LAKVCEWSDKT
-199 HSIEIAHID
+199 HSIEIEHID
-208 TEKGVMSDVLLK
+208 TEKGVMSGVLLK

-250 YVNLKAK
+250 YVNLKAN

-280 SFKLTAWFNYQ
+280 SFKLTAWFNYV

-303 GGLVGYTVTDDGD
+303 GGLVGYTYNDGD
-316 FTNNVVNTLT
+316 QMNNKQTTLT
-326 FTETAENV
+326 FTETAKDV
-334 YTLSFSNV
+334 YTLSLTNV
-342 AIPNGI
+342 AIPNGVDL
-348 GLNTVSFE
+348 GTVSFE

-361 GNDSEAKFA
+361 GSDSEASFA
-370 SKKGVAKTTAA
+370 SKKGKCKTTAA
-381 HPSYTEV
+381 HPLYATL
-388 DYTNLEFIVGFDA
+388 DYTDFEFIVGFDA
-401 DKKVTSCTGKFV
+401 EKKVTSCTGKFV
-413 IDNWGESVAY
+413 VDNWDEAVSY
-423 TFNYD
+423 TFNFT
-428 PTATSVNTVVAAD
+428 PTETSVNTVVAAD

>member
-26 TFHSKPSP
+26 KFYSKLN
-34 SEFSDYETTVAVTQ
+34 EFSDCETTVAVTQ

-54 TLVFESIIFGNDD
+54 TLVFESVIFGNDD

-96 GATTKYYFELS
+96 GAATKYYFELS
-107 DYGGKAVIDDEKIYI
+107 DYLGKSTIDDEKIYI
-122 TFKLFQVNTTKE
+122 TFKYFQVNTTKE

-151 GTGGDDKPTIT
+151 TGGDDKPTIT
-162 GTEQFTAD
+162 ATEQFTAD
-170 VASEFQ
+170 VVSVFE
-176 GGQSGVVKYPGV
+176 GGQAGNVKYPNV
-188 VAKVCEWSDKT
+188 VAKVCEWSDGAQ
-199 HSIEIAHID
+199 SIEIEHID
-208 TEKGVMSDVLLK
+208 TEKGAMSGVLLK

-230 VTYTGVV
+230 VTYTGTV
-237 EPEIKT
+237 EPEIET
-243 LPNFYDT
+243 LPNFYDA

-296 ADPFSVE
+296 AEPFSVN
-303 GGLVGYTVTDDGD
+303 GALAGYTYNDGD
-316 FTNNVVNTLT
+316 QMNNNQTTVT
-326 FTETAENV
+326 FTETAKDV
-334 YTLSFSNV
+334 YTLSLTNV
-342 AIPNGI
+342 AIPKGVDL
-348 GLNTVSFE
+348 GTVSFE

-361 GNDSEAKFA
+361 GSDSEASFT
-370 SKKGVAKTTAA
+370 SKKGKAKTTAT
-381 HPSYTEV
+381 HPLYTELP
-388 DYTNLEFIVGFDA
+388 YTDFEFVVGFDA
-401 DKKVTSCTGKFV
+401 EKKVTSCTGKFV
-413 IDNWGESVAY
+413 VDNWDEAVSY
-423 TFNYD
+423 TFSFT
-428 PTATSVNTVVAAD
+428 PTETSVNTVVAAD

>member
-26 TFHSKPSP
+26 TFHSKPTP

-54 TLVFESIIFGNDD
+54 TLVFERVIFGNDD

-72 FAGIEN
+72 FAGLEN
-78 YKWAGGGSFTFS
+78 YKWAGNGSFTFS

-107 DYGGKAVIDDEKIYI
+107 DYSGNAVIDDEKIYI
-122 TFKLFQVNTTKE
+122 TFRSFQVNTTKE

-140 EGTRTSSGGGG
+140 EGTRTSSGEGG

-170 VASEFQ
+170 VVSVFE
-176 GGQSGVVKYPGV
+176 GGQAGNVKYPNV
-188 VAKVCEWSDKT
+188 VAKVCEWSDGAQ
-199 HSIEIAHID
+199 SIEIEHIN
-208 TEKGVMSDVLLK
+208 TEKGTMSGVLLK

-237 EPEIKT
+237 EPEIT
-243 LPNFYDT
+243 DLPNFYDT
-250 YVNLKAK
+250 YVNLKAN

-280 SFKLTAWFNYQ
+280 SFKLTAWYNYQ

-303 GGLVGYTVTDDGD
+303 GGLVGYTFNDGD
-316 FTNNVVNTLT
+316 QMNNKQTTLT
-326 FTETAENV
+326 FTETAKDV
-334 YTLSFSNV
+334 YTLSLTNV
-342 AIPNGI
+342 AIPNGVDL
-348 GLNTVSFE
+348 GTVSFE

-361 GNDSEAKFA
+361 GSDSEASFA
-370 SKKGVAKTTAA
+370 SKKGKCKTTAA
-381 HPSYTEV
+381 HPLYATL
-388 DYTNLEFIVGFDA
+388 DYTDFEFIVGFDA

-413 IDNWGESVAY
+413 VDNCDEAVSY
-423 TFNYD
+423 TFSFT
-428 PTATSVNTVVAAD
+428 PTETSVNTVVAAD

>member
-1 MKKIFTLLVLLMTTL
+1 MKKIFTLLVLLMTTI

-26 TFHSKPSP
+26 TFHSKVGD
-34 SEFSDYETTVAVTQ
+34 FNDYETTVAVTQ

-54 TLVFESIIFGNDD
+54 TLVFERVIFGNDD

-96 GATTKYYFELS
+96 GAATKYYFELS
-107 DYGGKAVIDDEKIYI
+107 DALGKSVIDDEKIYI
-122 TFKLFQVNTTKE
+122 TFKYFQVNTTKE

-140 EGTRTSSGGGG
+140 EGTRTSSGGGS
-151 GTGGDDKPTIT
+151 TGGDDKPTIT
-162 GTEQFTAD
+162 ATEQFTAD

-176 GGQSGVVKYPGV
+176 GGQSGVVKYPNV
-188 VAKVCEWSDKT
+188 VAKVCEWSDGAQ
-199 HSIEIAHID
+199 SIEIEHID
-208 TEKGVMSDVLLK
+208 TEKGAMSGVLLK

-237 EPEIKT
+237 EPEIT
-243 LPNFYDT
+243 DLPNFYDT
-250 YVNLKAK
+250 YVNLKAN

-280 SFKLTAWFNYQ
+280 SFKLTAWFNYV

-296 ADPFSVE
+296 SDPFSVD
-303 GGLVGYTVTDDGD
+303 GTLVGYTFNDGD
-316 FTNNVVNTLT
+316 QMNNNQTTVT
-326 FTETAENV
+326 FTETAKDV
-334 YTLSFSNV
+334 YTLSLTNV
-342 AIPNGI
+342 AIPKGVDL
-348 GLNTVSFE
+348 GTVSFE

-361 GNDSEAKFA
+361 GSDSEASFT
-370 SKKGVAKTTAA
+370 SKKGKAKTTAT
-381 HPSYTEV
+381 HPSYKEL
-388 DYTNLEFIVGFDA
+388 DYTDFEFIVGFDA

-413 IDNWGESVAY
+413 VDNYDETVSY
-423 TFNYD
+423 TFNFT
-428 PTATSVNTVVAAD
+428 PTETSVNTVVAAD

>member
-26 TFHSKPSP
+26 KFHSKVGD
-34 SEFSDYETTVAVTQ
+34 FSDYETTVAVTQ

-54 TLVFESIIFGNDD
+54 TLVFESVIFGNDD

-96 GATTKYYFELS
+96 GAATKYYFELS
-107 DYGGKAVIDDEKIYI
+107 DALGKSTIDDEKIYI
-122 TFKLFQVNTTKE
+122 TFKYFQVNTTKE

-140 EGTRTSSGGGG
+140 EGTRTSSGEGG

-162 GTEQFTAD
+162 ATEQFTAD

-176 GGQSGVVKYPGV
+176 GGESGVVKYPGV
-188 VAKVCEWSDKT
+188 VAKVCEWSDGA
-199 HSIEIAHID
+199 HSLEIEHID
-208 TEKGVMSDVLLK
+208 TEKGVMSGVLLK

-237 EPEIKT
+237 EPEIET

-250 YVNLKAK
+250 YVNLKAN
-257 VEARIDEGGDLYA
+257 VEARIDEDGDLYA

-280 SFKLTAWFNYQ
+280 SFKLTAWFNYV

-296 ADPFSVE
+296 ADPFSVD
-303 GGLVGYTVTDDGD
+303 GALVGYTYNDGD
-316 FTNNVVNTLT
+316 QMNNNQTTVT
-326 FTETAENV
+326 FTETAKDV
-334 YTLSFSNV
+334 YTLSLTNV

-348 GLNTVSFE
+348 ALNTVSFE

-361 GNDSEAKFA
+361 GSDSEASFA
-370 SKKGVAKTTAA
+370 SKKGECKTTSA
-381 HPSYTEV
+381 HPVYTEL
-388 DYTNLEFIVGFDA
+388 DYTDFEFIVGFDA

-413 IDNWGESVAY
+413 IDNYKEAVSY
-423 TFNYD
+423 TFNFT
-428 PTATSVNTVVAAD
+428 PTETSVNTVVAAD

>member
-26 TFHSKPSP
+26 TWHSNLGK
-34 SEFSDYETTVAVTQ
+34 FADYETTVAVTQ
-48 GEGGKY
+48 GEGGAY
-54 TLVFESIIFGNDD
+54 TLVFERVIFDNDD
-67 FGKCT
+67 LGKVT
-72 FAGIEN
+72 FSGMSD
-78 YKWAGGGSFTFS
+78 YKWGGGGSFTFS
-90 NEGGNL
+90 HEGGNL
-96 GATTKYYFELS
+96 GELTYSYFQMTDAL
-107 DYGGKAVIDDEKIYI
+107 GKARLDDEAIYI
-122 TFKLFQVNTTKE
+122 TFDYFE
-134 YRNVVF
+134 YGTSSFRKVVF
-140 EGTRTSSGGGG
+140 SGTRTSSGEGGS
-151 GTGGDDKPTIT
+151 TGGDDKPTIT
-162 GTEQFTAD
+162 ATEQFTAD

-188 VAKVCEWSDKT
+188 VVKVCEWSDKT
-199 HSIEIAHID
+199 HSIEIEHID
-208 TEKGVMSDVLLK
+208 TEKGTMSGVLLK

-230 VTYTGVV
+230 VTYTGTV

-243 LPNFYDT
+243 LPNFYDA

-296 ADPFSVE
+296 ADPFSV
-303 GGLVGYTVTDDGD
+303 GGKLVGYTVTADGE
-316 FTNNVVNTLT
+316 FSNNVETTLT
-326 FTETAENV
+326 FTETAKDV
-334 YTLSFSNV
+334 YTLSLTNV
-342 AIPNGI
+342 AIPDGVAL
-348 GLNTVSFE
+348 GTVSFE

-361 GNDSEAKFA
+361 GDDSEAKFA
-370 SKKGVAKTTAA
+370 SKKGEAKTTAT
-381 HPSYTEV
+381 HPVYAAV
-388 DYTNLEFIVGFDA
+388 DYTYFEFIVGFDA
-401 DKKVTSCTGKFV
+401 EKKVTSCTGEFV
-413 IDNWGESVAY
+413 VDNYGESVAY

-428 PTATSVNTVVAAD
+428 PTVSSVNTVVAAD

>member
-26 TFHSKPSP
+26 KFHSKLN
-34 SEFSDYETTVAVTQ
+34 EFSDCETTVAVTQ

-54 TLVFESIIFGNDD
+54 TLVFESVIFGNDD

-96 GATTKYYFELS
+96 GAATKYYFELS
-107 DYGGKAVIDDEKIYI
+107 DYLGKSTIDDEKIYI
-122 TFKLFQVNTTKE
+122 TFKYFQVNTTKE

-140 EGTRTSSGGGG
+140 EGTRTSSGGG
-151 GTGGDDKPTIT
+151 TGGDDKPTIT
-162 GTEQFTAD
+162 ATEQFTAD
-170 VASEFQ
+170 VVSVFE
-176 GGQSGVVKYPGV
+176 GGQAGNVKYPNV
-188 VAKVCEWSDKT
+188 VAKVCEWSDGAQ
-199 HSIEIAHID
+199 SIEIEHID
-208 TEKGVMSDVLLK
+208 TEKGTMSGVLLK

-296 ADPFSVE
+296 ADPFSVN
-303 GGLVGYTVTDDGD
+303 GALVGYTYNDGEQM
-316 FTNNVVNTLT
+316 NNKQTTVT
-326 FTETAENV
+326 FTETAKDV
-334 YTLSFSNV
+334 YTLSLTNV
-342 AIPNGI
+342 AIPKGVDL
-348 GLNTVSFE
+348 GTVSFE

-361 GNDSEAKFA
+361 GSDSEASFT
-370 SKKGVAKTTAA
+370 SKKGKAKTTAT
-381 HPSYTEV
+381 HPLYTELP
-388 DYTNLEFIVGFDA
+388 YTDFEFVVGFDA
-401 DKKVTSCTGKFV
+401 EKKVTSCTGKFV
-413 IDNWGESVAY
+413 VDNWDEAVSY
-423 TFNYD
+423 TFSFT
-428 PTATSVNTVVAAD
+428 PTETSVNTVVAAD

>member
-26 TFHSKPSP
+26 TWHSNLGK
-34 SEFSDYETTVAVTQ
+34 FADYETTVAVTQ
-48 GEGGKY
+48 GEGGAY
-54 TLVFESIIFGNDD
+54 TLVFDRVIFDNDD
-67 FGKCT
+67 LGKVT
-72 FAGIEN
+72 FSGMSD
-78 YKWAGGGSFTFS
+78 YKWGGGGSFTFS
-90 NEGGNL
+90 HEGGNL
-96 GATTKYYFELS
+96 GELTYSYFQMTDAL
-107 DYGGKAVIDDEKIYI
+107 GKARLDDEAIYI
-122 TFKLFQVNTTKE
+122 TFDYFE
-134 YRNVVF
+134 YGTSAFRKVVF
-140 EGTRTSSGGGG
+140 SGTRTSSGG

-176 GGQSGVVKYPGV
+176 GGQSGVVKYPNV
-188 VAKVCEWSDKT
+188 LAKVCEWSDKT

-208 TEKGVMSDVLLK
+208 TEKGVMSGVLLK

-237 EPEIKT
+237 EPEIET

-296 ADPFSVE
+296 ADPFSV
-303 GGLVGYTVTDDGD
+303 GGKLVGYTVTADGE
-316 FTNNVVNTLT
+316 FSNNVETTLT
-326 FTETAENV
+326 FTETAKDV
-334 YTLSFSNV
+334 YTLSLTNV
-342 AIPNGI
+342 AIPDGVAL
-348 GLNTVSFE
+348 GTVSFE

-361 GNDSEAKFA
+361 GDDSEAKFA
-370 SKKGVAKTTAA
+370 SKKGEAKTTAT
-381 HPSYTEV
+381 HPVYAAV
-388 DYTNLEFIVGFDA
+388 DYTYFEFIVGFDA
-401 DKKVTSCTGKFV
+401 EKKVTSCTGEFV
-413 IDNWGESVAY
+413 VDNYGESVAY

-428 PTATSVNTVVAAD
+428 PTVVSVNTVVAAD

>member
-26 TFHSKPSP
+26 KFYSKLN
-34 SEFSDYETTVAVTQ
+34 EFSDCETTVAVTQ

-54 TLVFESIIFGNDD
+54 TLVFESVIFGNDD

-96 GATTKYYFELS
+96 GAATKYYFELS
-107 DYGGKAVIDDEKIYI
+107 DYLGKSTIDDEKIYI
-122 TFKLFQVNTTKE
+122 TFKYFQVNTTKE

-151 GTGGDDKPTIT
+151 TGGDDKPTIT
-162 GTEQFTAD
+162 ATEQFTAD
-170 VASEFQ
+170 VVSVFE
-176 GGQSGVVKYPGV
+176 GGQAGNVKYPNV
-188 VAKVCEWSDKT
+188 VAKVCEWSDGAQ
-199 HSIEIAHID
+199 SIEIEHID
-208 TEKGVMSDVLLK
+208 TEKGTMSGVLLK

-296 ADPFSVE
+296 ADPFSVN
-303 GGLVGYTVTDDGD
+303 GTLVSYTYNDGEQM
-316 FTNNVVNTLT
+316 NNKQTTVT
-326 FTETAENV
+326 FTETAKDV
-334 YTLSFSNV
+334 YTLSLTNV
-342 AIPNGI
+342 AIPNGVDL
-348 GLNTVSFE
+348 GTVSFE

-361 GNDSEAKFA
+361 GSDSEASFT
-370 SKKGVAKTTAA
+370 SKKGKAKTTAA
-381 HPSYTEV
+381 PPLYTELP
-388 DYTNLEFIVGFDA
+388 YTDFEFVVGFDA
-401 DKKVTSCTGKFV
+401 EKKVTSCTGKFV
-413 IDNWGESVAY
+413 VDNYDEAVSY
-423 TFNYD
+423 TFSFT
-428 PTATSVNTVVAAD
+428 PTETSVNTVVAAD

>member
-26 TFHSKPSP
+26 TFHSKPTP

-54 TLVFESIIFGNDD
+54 TLVFERVIFGNDD

-107 DYGGKAVIDDEKIYI
+107 DYSGKAVIDDEKIYI
-122 TFKLFQVNTTKE
+122 TFKIFQVNTTKE

-151 GTGGDDKPTIT
+151 TGGDDKPTIT
-162 GTEQFTAD
+162 ATEQFTAE

-176 GGQSGVVKYPGV
+176 GGQSGVVKYPNV
-188 VAKVCEWSDKT
+188 VAKVCEWSDGAQ
-199 HSIEIAHID
+199 SIEIEHID
-208 TEKGVMSDVLLK
+208 TEKGTMSGVLLK

-243 LPNFYDT
+243 LPNFYDA

-296 ADPFSVE
+296 ADPFSVN
-303 GGLVGYTVTDDGD
+303 GTLVGYTYNDGEQM
-316 FTNNVVNTLT
+316 NNKQTTVT
-326 FTETAENV
+326 FTETAKDV
-334 YTLSFSNV
+334 YTLSLTNV
-342 AIPNGI
+342 AIPKGVDL
-348 GLNTVSFE
+348 GTVSFE

-361 GNDSEAKFA
+361 GSDSDASFA
-370 SKKGVAKTTAA
+370 SKKGKCKTTAA
-381 HPSYTEV
+381 HPLYATL
-388 DYTNLEFIVGFDA
+388 DYTDFEFIVGFDA

-413 IDNWGESVAY
+413 VDNYDETVSY
-423 TFNYD
+423 TFNFT
-428 PTATSVNTVVAAD
+428 PTETSVNTVVAAD

>member
-26 TFHSKPSP
+26 KFHSKLN
-34 SEFSDYETTVAVTQ
+34 EFSDYETTVAVTQ

-54 TLVFESIIFGNDD
+54 TLVFESVIFGNDD

-78 YKWAGGGSFTFS
+78 YKWAGNGNFTFS

-96 GATTKYYFELS
+96 GAATKYYFELS
-107 DYGGKAVIDDEKIYI
+107 DNLGKATIDDEKIYL
-122 TFKLFQVNTTKE
+122 TFRYFQVNTTKE
-134 YRNVVF
+134 YMNVVF
-140 EGTRTSSGGGG
+140 EGTRTSSGGGS
-151 GTGGDDKPTIT
+151 TGGDDKPTIT
-162 GTEQFTAD
+162 ATEQFTAD

-199 HSIEIAHID
+199 HSIEIEHID
-208 TEKGVMSDVLLK
+208 TEKGTMSGVLLK

-237 EPEIKT
+237 EPEIET

-250 YVNLKAK
+250 YVNLKAN

-280 SFKLTAWFNYQ
+280 SFKLTAWFNYV

-296 ADPFSVE
+296 ADPFSVN
-303 GGLVGYTVTDDGD
+303 GALAGYTYNDGEQM
-316 FTNNVVNTLT
+316 NNNQTTVT
-326 FTETAENV
+326 FTETAKDV
-334 YTLSFSNV
+334 YTLSLTNV
-342 AIPNGI
+342 AIPKGVDL
-348 GLNTVSFE
+348 GTVSFE

-361 GNDSEAKFA
+361 GSDSEASFA
-370 SKKGVAKTTAA
+370 SKKGEAKTTSASPVYA
-381 HPSYTEV
+381 TV
-388 DYTNLEFIVGFDA
+388 DYTDFEFIVGFDA

-413 IDNWGESVAY
+413 VDNWGEAVSY
-423 TFNYD
+423 TFSFT
-428 PTATSVNTVVAAD
+428 PTETSVNTVVTAD